1 MRLKNIFSITL
12 FLLLGFI
19 IQGCSDSD
27 KADATRLTVVRNNAE
42 INQLSFSVGSG
53 SAIIGIQ
60 SDGDWTAESSDTT
73 WCKLA
78 VHAGYGYADSLRNSY
93 TKVSVTKNEGEARQ
107 TTITVKAGGLTKLI
121 TVSQKG
127 TGTDPG
133 DTFMSA
139 FTFVDNMVIGYNLGN
154 TLDSNPYGDWWN
166 PEGKTPVEWE
176 TQWGQ
181 PETTQEIIDAIAA
194 KGFNVIRVPVTW
206 GPHMDANDNVDPAWM
221 NRVEQV
227 VKMVLQA
234 KCYCILNVQHDSG
247 DAANSW
253 LRADLSKYPEIS
265 TRFKKLW
272 QQIASHFK
280 NYDDHLAFE
289 AFNEI
294 LSASGE
300 WGDPADASCYEAV
313 NKLEQDFVDVVRA
326 TGGNNEFRNLLVNP
340 YSSGST
346 DARLAGM
353 QLPQDKHSN
362 HLMCSIHS
370 YDPYW
375 FCNDSNDETAQQY
388 YITVFNDDCKK
399 EIDAIFAR
407 VHKRFSEDFGVP
419 YFYGEFGAIGT
430 HPAMNERIAYAKYMV
445 SKFKAY
451 NTTGLWWMGLIDRRS
466 LNWYESEIVD
476 ALMNGIK

>member
-42 INQLSFSVGSG
+42 INQLTFSVGSG

-181 PETTQEIIDAIAA
+181 PETTR
-194 KGFNVIRVPVTW
+194 KSSMPLPPR
-206 GPHMDANDNVDPAWM
+206 
-221 NRVEQV
+221 
-227 VKMVLQA
+227 
-234 KCYCILNVQHDSG
+234 DST
-247 DAANSW
+247 S
-253 LRADLSKYPEIS
+253 
-265 TRFKKLW
+265 
-272 QQIASHFK
+272 
-280 NYDDHLAFE
+280 
-289 AFNEI
+289 
-294 LSASGE
+294 
-300 WGDPADASCYEAV
+300 
-313 NKLEQDFVDVVRA
+313 FV
-326 TGGNNEFRNLLVNP
+326 FL
-340 YSSGST
+340 
-346 DARLAGM
+346 
-353 QLPQDKHSN
+353 
-362 HLMCSIHS
+362 
-370 YDPYW
+370 
-375 FCNDSNDETAQQY
+375 
-388 YITVFNDDCKK
+388 
-399 EIDAIFAR
+399 
-407 VHKRFSEDFGVP
+407 
-419 YFYGEFGAIGT
+419 
-430 HPAMNERIAYAKYMV
+430 
-445 SKFKAY
+445 
-451 NTTGLWWMGLIDRRS
+451 
-466 LNWYESEIVD
+466 
-476 ALMNGIK
+476 

>member
-42 INQLSFSVGSG
+42 INQLTFSVGSG

-139 FTFVDNMVIGYNLGN
+139 FTFVDNMVI
-154 TLDSNPYGDWWN
+154 SVSP
-166 PEGKTPVEWE
+166 TPLNSPRFATIHAPSSKRIVLVLRHMS
-176 TQWGQ
+176 GV
-181 PETTQEIIDAIAA
+181 ANH
-194 KGFNVIRVPVTW
+194 GPVCLSSTIS
-206 GPHMDANDNVDPAWM
+206 GSSELSAAWM